1 MGRIEEPSGSTAE
14 AGAEEGIFDW
24 RLTELIAAGYESDD
38 AVLLAT
44 QVEVDLHLA
53 TDLPLRGCPHKTALR
68 ILL

>member
-1 MGRIEEPSGSTAE
+1 MGRSGEPSGSTAE
-14 AGAEEGIFDW
+14 VGAEDVVDW

-38 AVLLAT
+38 ALLLARR
-44 QVEVDLHLA
+44 VEVDLHLA